1 MSEITDQLLQNTVD
15 TIIDLDEPEQIIP
28 TLRKAAERRRGERW
42 RRLALVLAEA
52 EVHLDQLANAKPAG
66 PDFTQPEPEP
76 VNTDAEA
83 KSA

>member
-52 EVHLDQLANAKPAG
+52 EVRLDQLANAKPAG
-66 PDFTQPEPEP
+66 PDFRLPSDEA

>member
-1 MSEITDQLLQNTVD
+1 MSVITDQLLQNTVD

-28 TLRKAAERRRGERW
+28 TLRKAAERRRGVRW
-42 RRLALVLAEA
+42 ARLAQVLAYA
-52 EVHLDQLANAKPAG
+52 EDKLDELNGKPAG
-66 PDFTQPEPEP
+66 PDFRLPSDEA